1 MKLIDYLW
9 KKYPYFTQTVYLVY
23 LKLKGSV

>member
-9 KKYPYFTQTVYLVY
+9 KKHPYFTQTVYLVY